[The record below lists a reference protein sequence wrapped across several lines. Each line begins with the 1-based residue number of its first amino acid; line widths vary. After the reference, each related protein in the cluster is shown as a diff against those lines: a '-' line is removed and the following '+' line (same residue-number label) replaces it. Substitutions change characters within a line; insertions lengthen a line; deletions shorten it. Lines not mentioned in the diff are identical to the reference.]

1 MLNTLHVLIR
11 CLFITAYL
19 LINAACAQATEQS
32 NQLLDLNA
40 ATAQQLAD
48 SLPGIGPAKAARI
61 VQWREQNGPFPS
73 VQQLIDVRGIGP
85 KTLERLLPLLRVGDA
100 ASAKR
105 AVKEAEQHEDQVRL
119 AIQQI
124 VDQANRDAAREL
136 VRKSP

>member
-1 MLNTLHVLIR
+1 MLNTLQFPIR
-11 CLFITAYL
+11 YFFITAYL
-19 LINAACAQATEQS
+19 LINAACAQATEQAV
-32 NQLLDLNA
+32 QLLDLNA

-61 VQWREQNGPFPS
+61 VQWRDENGPFPN
-73 VQQLIDVRGIGP
+73 VQQLLDVHGIGP

-105 AVKEAEQHEDQVRL
+105 AAKEAQQHEDQVRL
-119 AIQQI
+119 SIQQI